1 MEGKKAPEEEW
12 EAVIEEQKAEN
23 LRLREALAGEV
34 KWLLRL
40 SGELSDTFLSKTAQE
55 RAALLQEQAR
65 SDEGKEQQ
73 E

>member
-1 MEGKKAPEEEW
+1 MEEKKAPEEEW